1 MALLELSALRK
12 AFGGLV
18 ATDDVSVSIAPNA
31 IHGLIGPNGAGKTTL
46 FSLITGFYRANS
58 GTVRFDRTD
67 VSGLTT
73 SARAR
78 RGLVTLQSN
87 LLFGDQTVLE
97 NVVSGAL
104 ISRPRHAFDWLYE
117 RKADREAGT
126 AAARDILD
134 FCRLT
139 DKADVSARG
148 LSHGQQRV
156 LGIAVALAARPRL
169 LLLDEPFTGM
179 TAREKDDLAT
189 MIQSIR
195 ARGTTI
201 ILVEHDMRAVMRLC
215 DRITVL
221 NFGRVLAEGT
231 PEQVRRHP
239 DVMAAYLGRREM
251 LELRNLDVH
260 YGAVSAIRSLSLML
274 PAGTIGS
281 IIGSNG
287 AGKSTTLRAI
297 SGLVRPSG
305 GEIWFDGARIDR
317 LDAKSIVAR
326 GIAHVPEGRR
336 VFPEL
341 TVEENL
347 RIGGYLRGDRVAL
360 NRDFDEICSE
370 FPRLAQRRNQLARTL
385 SGGEQQMLAIGRAV
399 MSNPRLILMDE
410 PSMGLSPIMVAAMT
424 QIIQR
429 INKSGR
435 TVLLVEQNASV
446 ALSICDQAVVLE
458 QGRLV
463 LSGTG
468 AELKDNE
475 HVRIAYIGI

>member
-18 ATDDVSVSIAPNA
+18 ATDDVSVAIAPNA

-46 FSLITGFYRANS
+46 FSLITGFYRADS
-58 GTVRFDRTD
+58 GTVRFDGAD
-67 VSGLTT
+67 VTGLTT

-78 RGLVTLQSN
+78 RGLVRTFQSN

-117 RKADREAGT
+117 RKADREAST

-139 DKADVSARG
+139 DKADVSARD

-179 TAREKDDLAT
+179 TAREKDDLVT

-239 DVMAAYLGRREM
+239 DVMAAYLGT
-251 LELRNLDVH
+251 
-260 YGAVSAIRSLSLML
+260 A
-274 PAGTIGS
+274 
-281 IIGSNG
+281 
-287 AGKSTTLRAI
+287 
-297 SGLVRPSG
+297 
-305 GEIWFDGARIDR
+305 
-317 LDAKSIVAR
+317 
-326 GIAHVPEGRR
+326 
-336 VFPEL
+336 
-341 TVEENL
+341 
-347 RIGGYLRGDRVAL
+347 
-360 NRDFDEICSE
+360 
-370 FPRLAQRRNQLARTL
+370 
-385 SGGEQQMLAIGRAV
+385 
-399 MSNPRLILMDE
+399 
-410 PSMGLSPIMVAAMT
+410 
-424 QIIQR
+424 
-429 INKSGR
+429 
-435 TVLLVEQNASV
+435 
-446 ALSICDQAVVLE
+446 
-458 QGRLV
+458 
-463 LSGTG
+463 
-468 AELKDNE
+468 
-475 HVRIAYIGI
+475 

>member
-46 FSLITGFYRANS
+46 FSLITGFYRADS
-58 GTVRFDRTD
+58 GTVRFDGTD
-67 VSGLTT
+67 VTGLTT

-78 RGLVTLQSN
+78 RGLVRTFQSN
-87 LLFGDQTVLE
+87 LLFGDQTVLD
-97 NVVSGAL
+97 NVISGAL

-117 RKADREAGT
+117 RKADRQAGT

-139 DKADVSARG
+139 DKADVSARD

-179 TAREKDDLAT
+179 TAREKDDLVT

-221 NFGRVLAEGT
+221 NFGKVLAEGT

-239 DVMAAYLGRREM
+239 DVMAAYLGT
-251 LELRNLDVH
+251 
-260 YGAVSAIRSLSLML
+260 A
-274 PAGTIGS
+274 
-281 IIGSNG
+281 
-287 AGKSTTLRAI
+287 
-297 SGLVRPSG
+297 
-305 GEIWFDGARIDR
+305 
-317 LDAKSIVAR
+317 
-326 GIAHVPEGRR
+326 
-336 VFPEL
+336 
-341 TVEENL
+341 
-347 RIGGYLRGDRVAL
+347 
-360 NRDFDEICSE
+360 
-370 FPRLAQRRNQLARTL
+370 
-385 SGGEQQMLAIGRAV
+385 
-399 MSNPRLILMDE
+399 
-410 PSMGLSPIMVAAMT
+410 
-424 QIIQR
+424 
-429 INKSGR
+429 
-435 TVLLVEQNASV
+435 
-446 ALSICDQAVVLE
+446 
-458 QGRLV
+458 
-463 LSGTG
+463 
-468 AELKDNE
+468 
-475 HVRIAYIGI
+475 

>member
-18 ATDDVSVSIAPNA
+18 ATDDVSVAIAPNA

-46 FSLITGFYRANS
+46 FSLITGFYRADS
-58 GTVRFDRTD
+58 GTVRFDGAD
-67 VSGLTT
+67 VTGLTT

-78 RGLVTLQSN
+78 RGLVRTFQSN

-104 ISRPRHAFDWLYE
+104 MSRPRHAFDWLYE
-117 RKADREAGT
+117 RKADREAST

-139 DKADVSARG
+139 DKADVSARD

-179 TAREKDDLAT
+179 TAREKDDLVT

-239 DVMAAYLGRREM
+239 DVMAAYLGT
-251 LELRNLDVH
+251 
-260 YGAVSAIRSLSLML
+260 A
-274 PAGTIGS
+274 
-281 IIGSNG
+281 
-287 AGKSTTLRAI
+287 
-297 SGLVRPSG
+297 
-305 GEIWFDGARIDR
+305 
-317 LDAKSIVAR
+317 
-326 GIAHVPEGRR
+326 
-336 VFPEL
+336 
-341 TVEENL
+341 
-347 RIGGYLRGDRVAL
+347 
-360 NRDFDEICSE
+360 
-370 FPRLAQRRNQLARTL
+370 
-385 SGGEQQMLAIGRAV
+385 
-399 MSNPRLILMDE
+399 
-410 PSMGLSPIMVAAMT
+410 
-424 QIIQR
+424 
-429 INKSGR
+429 
-435 TVLLVEQNASV
+435 
-446 ALSICDQAVVLE
+446 
-458 QGRLV
+458 
-463 LSGTG
+463 
-468 AELKDNE
+468 
-475 HVRIAYIGI
+475 